1 MNFDNEGISDVENL
15 KGFAIFF
22 NLKKF
27 NKIFFDKNFFLY
39 FEEIDLCKNCKKNG
53 GKIYLDKK
61 IIINHI
67 GASSVKSNSYNELE
81 KNRNWHWMWSTFY
94 FHRKH
99 KGFLLALFI
108 ILPKLF
114 ASIIKIIYYQ
124 IIFSQ
129 KKRNVYICRLS
140 GIINSIL
147 GRNSWYRP
155 SID

>member
-1 MNFDNEGISDVENL
+1 M
-15 KGFAIFF
+15 
-22 NLKKF
+22 
-27 NKIFFDKNFFLY
+27 
-39 FEEIDLCKNCKKNG
+39 EEKYIW
-53 GKIYLDKK
+53 IKK

-67 GASSVKSNSYNELE
+67 GASSVKSNSYNELG
-81 KNRNWHWMWSTFY
+81 KNRNWHWMWSTYSFQ
-94 FHRKH
+94 RKH
-99 KGFLLALFI
+99 KGFLLALLI

>member
-1 MNFDNEGISDVENL
+1 M
-15 KGFAIFF
+15 
-22 NLKKF
+22 
-27 NKIFFDKNFFLY
+27 
-39 FEEIDLCKNCKKNG
+39 
-53 GKIYLDKK
+53 DKK

-67 GASSVKSNSYNELE
+67 GAGSVKRDYNIELE

-99 KGFLLALFI
+99 KGFLLALLI

-114 ASIIKIIYYQ
+114 TSIIKIIYYQ

-129 KKRNVYICRLS
+129 KKRNIYICRLS